1 MRQAFKNYNISEL
14 LPGFSDI
21 QDLNIDVIDTLL
33 IDSDFA
39 HCIWYSVLRDF
50 SDSYRPIYT
59 YDKVFYASTTNSDVF
74 CNFRTSWA
82 CVFFSL
88 VDAFISRSLTPPPHF
103 EICDL
108 SDDKNHD
115 DSSNELLPPAPP
127 PLRYILF
134 STLISSHLMINSH
147 FSLDTCQH
155 DILLSIFN
163 FKFIK
168 STFLHAL
175 RRKHTSDS
183 KPYLRG

>member
-1 MRQAFKNYNISEL
+1 MIHTVPFILMIKSFMTPPQTPIFFAISEHL
-14 LPGFSDI
+14 EP
-21 QDLNIDVIDTLL
+21 
-33 IDSDFA
+33 
-39 HCIWYSVLRDF
+39 
-50 SDSYRPIYT
+50 
-59 YDKVFYASTTNSDVF
+59 
-74 CNFRTSWA
+74 
-82 CVFFSL
+82 VFFSSL